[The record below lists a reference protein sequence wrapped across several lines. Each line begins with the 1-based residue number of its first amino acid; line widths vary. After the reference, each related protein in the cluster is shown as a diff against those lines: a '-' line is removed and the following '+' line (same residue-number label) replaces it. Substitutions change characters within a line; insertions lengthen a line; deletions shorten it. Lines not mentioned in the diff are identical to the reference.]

1 MQTGSVQATDAQECE
16 LPVHP
21 KGTRAKVLLTSVFGP
36 YAQDDE
42 YGSRSINPMEL
53 YHNQV
58 TRVQGPFSLR
68 MFHRSSGLMLIQRN
82 IEAPSTLLDFPSKER
97 FVRELQLGD
106 YDVVGISSIVAN
118 IGKVVEMCR
127 LVRKHS
133 PSSTIVI
140 GGHIASMVNLDKY
153 IDADIIVRGEGVHW
167 FRHYFGQD
175 ENAKIIH
182 PDILS
187 GFGMRMF
194 GITFPTVPK
203 DTAATLI
210 TAAGCPMGCNFC
222 ATSALFGGKGHSIEF
237 FKTGKEVFDLMCGC
251 EERIGTQSF
260 FMMDENFLLYRD
272 RAMELL
278 DLMKRYD
285 KSWSLYVFS
294 SANALRKY
302 TWDELMGLGIS
313 WLWMGLEGEDSE
325 YAKLNNFNSL
335 EYIPELQDHGIK
347 VLGSSI
353 IGLENHTMNN
363 IGKVIARAVK
373 HNTDFHQFMLYTPL
387 PGTPLYKEQSE
398 KGAMLENCNLADIHG
413 QYRFNFHHPH
423 ITPEQSGE
431 LLLRAFQADYDAN
444 GPSVFR
450 VINTEFKGWK
460 NFHNHADPRVR
471 RRLERE
477 TSTVRKYGAGVLW
490 AMERYIS
497 DSNRMV
503 VEKMRKLRR
512 QLHDNQNF
520 LERVAGLAI
529 GPALLASIRRE
540 ADRLKD
546 GFRYEPPTI
555 VDRMNWV
562 RAND

>member
-1 MQTGSVQATDAQECE
+1 MQTESAHGPER
-16 LPVHP
+16 PVHP
-21 KGTRAKVLLTSVFGP
+21 KGTQAKVLLTSVFGP

-82 IEAPSTLLDFPSKER
+82 IDAPSTLLDFPTQER

-106 YDVVGISSIVAN
+106 YDIVGISSIVAN
-118 IGKVVEMCR
+118 IGKVAKMCK
-127 LVRKHS
+127 LIRKHS
-133 PSSTIVI
+133 PNSTIVI
-140 GGHIASMVNLDKY
+140 GGHIASLPDLADR
-153 IDADIIVRGEGVHW
+153 IDADHIVRGEGVCW
-167 FRHYFGQD
+167 FRHYLGQD
-175 ENAKIIH
+175 EDAKIIH

-187 GFGMRMF
+187 GFGMRLF
-194 GITFPTVPK
+194 GISFPTVPK

-210 TAAGCPMGCNFC
+210 PAVGCPMGCNFC

-237 FKTGKEVFDLMCGC
+237 FSTGKEIFDLMCGC

-260 FMMDENFLLYRD
+260 FIMDENFLLYRD
-272 RAMELL
+272 RALELL

-285 KSWSLYVFS
+285 KAWSLYIFS

-302 TWDELMGLGIS
+302 SWEELMGLGVS
-313 WLWMGLEGEDSE
+313 WLWMGLEGEDSQ

-335 EYIPELQDHGIK
+335 EYIPELQEHGIK

-353 IGLENHTMNN
+353 IGLENHTMDN
-363 IGKVIARAVK
+363 IDKVIERAVK

-387 PGTPLYKEQSE
+387 PGTPLYKEQTE
-398 KGAMLENCNLADIHG
+398 KGTMLENCDLADIHG

-431 LLLRAFQADYDAN
+431 ILLRAFQADFDVN

-450 VINTEFKGWK
+450 VLNTMFKGWK
-460 NFHNHADPRVR
+460 NFHNCADARVR

-477 TSTVRKYGAGVLW
+477 SSTVRKYGAGVMW
-490 AMERYIS
+490 AMEKYIS
-497 DSNRMV
+497 DSNRAV
-503 VEKMRKLRR
+503 VAKMRDLRYKLKE
-512 QLHDNQNF
+512 NQNM
-520 LERVAGLAI
+520 LERAASMVI

-562 RAND
+562 QSN

>member
-1 MQTGSVQATDAQECE
+1 
-16 LPVHP
+16 
-21 KGTRAKVLLTSVFGP
+21 
-36 YAQDDE
+36 
-42 YGSRSINPMEL
+42 MEL

-82 IEAPSTLLDFPSKER
+82 IDAPSTLLDFPTQER

-106 YDVVGISSIVAN
+106 YDIVGISSIVAN
-118 IGKVVEMCR
+118 IGKVAKMCK
-127 LVRKHS
+127 LIRKHS
-133 PSSTIVI
+133 PNSTIVI
-140 GGHIASMVNLDKY
+140 GGHIASLPDLADR
-153 IDADIIVRGEGVHW
+153 IDADHIVRGEGVCW
-167 FRHYFGQD
+167 FRHYLGQD
-175 ENAKIIH
+175 EDAKIIH

-187 GFGMRMF
+187 GFGMRLF
-194 GITFPTVPK
+194 GISFPTVPK

-210 TAAGCPMGCNFC
+210 PAVGCPMGCNFC

-237 FKTGKEVFDLMCGC
+237 FSTGKEIFDLMCGC

-260 FMMDENFLLYRD
+260 FIMDENFLLYRD
-272 RAMELL
+272 RALELL

-285 KSWSLYVFS
+285 KAWSLYIFS

-302 TWDELMGLGIS
+302 SWEELMGLGVS
-313 WLWMGLEGEDSE
+313 WLWMGLEGEDSQ

-335 EYIPELQDHGIK
+335 EYVPELQEHGIK

-353 IGLENHTMNN
+353 IGLENHTMDN
-363 IGKVIARAVK
+363 IDKVIERAVK

-387 PGTPLYKEQSE
+387 PGTPLYKEQTE
-398 KGAMLENCNLADIHG
+398 KGTMLENCDLADIHG

-431 LLLRAFQADYDAN
+431 ILLRAFQADFDVN

-450 VINTEFKGWK
+450 VLNTMFKGWK
-460 NFHNHADPRVR
+460 NFHNCADARVR

-477 TSTVRKYGAGVLW
+477 SSTVRKYGAGVMW
-490 AMERYIS
+490 AMEKYIS
-497 DSNRMV
+497 DSNRAV
-503 VEKMRKLRR
+503 VAKMRDLRYKLKE
-512 QLHDNQNF
+512 NQNM
-520 LERVAGLAI
+520 LERAASLVI

-562 RAND
+562 QSN